1 MEEKF
6 AGIRQTIDRCVSCT
20 ACMMACPVMRALQ
33 DYRGPKLIAPAHG
46 RLHFAQDDFDRSL
59 EFCSNCKSCD
69 RACPAGVSVS
79 NLNMQQRGRF
89 FETHKHSQRDK
100 ILAHIES
107 AGKKIRTIPFGHHAA
122 NWGSSVGKIFG
133 ISERIGI
140 TAKRPL
146 PIYARK
152 NFKTLFK
159 SIHQPKSN
167 RKIVFYPGCYINENN
182 PDVGVAL
189 IRVMNANGIEVLID
203 ENFRCCGAPLI
214 ATGFMKESRLL
225 AENNSDRI
233 REWSDKKIP
242 VVTACTTC
250 SLVLKSEA
258 AEIFDEDRFASRNVF
273 DAFEFLETLDFNSNL
288 MSLPKKILYHVP
300 CHLKSQGIGL
310 PAREILE
317 EIPDLSIELADAG
330 CCGLSGNFGYKKE
343 LYDVSMKIGREL
355 FERIQSSEADE
366 VMSECGPC
374 RLQIQHGT
382 GRESKHPLEILASA
396 YFPN

>member
-1 MEEKF
+1 MNENF
-6 AGIRQTIDRCVSCT
+6 AGIRKTIDHCVACT
-20 ACMMACPVMRALQ
+20 ACMAACPVMRALQ

-46 RLHFAQDDFDRSL
+46 RLHFSQDDFDRSL

-69 RACPAGVSVS
+69 RACPNGVSVS
-79 NLNMQQRGRF
+79 NLNMQQRGKF
-89 FETHKHSQRDK
+89 FESHKHSQRDK

-122 NWGSSVGKIFG
+122 NWGSSVGKILG
-133 ISERIGI
+133 ISEKIGI

-159 SIHQPKSN
+159 SIHQQKSD
-167 RKIVFYPGCYINENN
+167 RKIVFYPGCYINEND

-189 IRVMNANGIEVLID
+189 IRVMNANGIEVLLD
-203 ENFRCCGAPLI
+203 ENFRCCGSPLI
-214 ATGFMKESRLL
+214 STGFMNESRLL
-225 AENNSDRI
+225 AENNSARI
-233 REWSDKKIP
+233 QDWKSKNIP
-242 VVTACTTC
+242 VVAACTTC
-250 SLVLKSEA
+250 SLVLKSEL
-258 AEIFDEDRFASRNVF
+258 AEIFGDDRFANDNVF
-273 DAFEFLETLDFNSNL
+273 DAFEFLETIDLNL
-288 MSLPKKILYHVP
+288 NLASIPKRILYHVP

-310 PAREILE
+310 PAREILS
-317 EIPDLSIELADAG
+317 EIPDLKIELADAG

-355 FERIQSSEADE
+355 FDRILSSDADE

-374 RLQIQHGT
+374 RMQIQHGT
-382 GRESKHPLEILASA
+382 NREPMHPLEILAGA
-396 YFPN
+396 YLPN